1 MKCFVKFV
9 GVLDKDGGVHHVHF
23 LRGLNIITGKSSTG
37 KSAIIEI
44 FDYCFGSEDYTVPEG
59 EITKAASLYFTVLGF
74 EGFDL
79 VLARRPDDKHAF
91 VREVE
96 SWTGDEPIFIDASL
110 FQDGYFRPLKDFKDE
125 LGRYF
130 SVKMDSVDEDDSYKT
145 YTGRRS
151 PTPSV
156 RSFTSFMLQHQNLIA
171 NKHAVFY
178 RFDEK
183 EKREQVINHF
193 KIFMGVSNQ
202 PYFVLS
208 QRLEEMNQELRK
220 LELSL
225 PRRDEEKKKARS
237 QIEHAL
243 EAYEAIS
250 GSAFVGMDAQGVL
263 ANPEQSLQRLTET
276 TISIDANNS
285 DFDKQRQDRDVRRSK
300 ILADL
305 REMAKKKSALQ
316 KSVEFSAAFVTNADA
331 IPLPGSADI
340 AVSACPFCQS
350 TENHIEHEANMLVE
364 AIEWLNNELRISPYM
379 RETFEAEEREI
390 DNQLR
395 LKRDELKAVQ
405 AEIDELDRQTA
416 ELARGRSLT
425 ELTIRAKTR
434 VEATLELLI
443 SLSKVDSQPRINEL
457 RNSIKDV
464 TAELAKFDVKQRM
477 DDIRVFI
484 DKEMKE
490 IGANFDFEES
500 YLPINLHFALDTF
513 DLWHEQDGKKIF
525 LRSMGSGANWL
536 YCHLTLFLAMH
547 RAFAAYSDKG
557 CKIPPVLFLD
567 QPTQVY
573 FPNYLSDSGEEFDA
587 EELAQGVGREGRV
600 DDDLESVVKMYKELI
615 RCCELASERYGVTPQ
630 IIVTDHADHL
640 DLGNWNFDSFVRARW
655 RSHGFIQFDS

>member
-1 MKCFVKFV
+1 MKCFVKFI
-9 GVLDKDGGVHHVHF
+9 GVLDKDGRVHHVHF
-23 LRGLNIITGKSSTG
+23 LSGLNIITGKSSTG

-59 EITKAASLYFTVLGF
+59 QITKAASLYFTVLGF

-79 VLARRPDDKHAF
+79 VLARKPDDKHAF
-91 VREVE
+91 IREVE
-96 SWTGDEPIFIDASL
+96 PWPGTDPLFIDGEL
-110 FQDGYFRPLKDFKDE
+110 FENGYFRPLKDFKDE

-145 YTGRRS
+145 HTGRKS

-171 NKHAVFY
+171 NKHAIFY

-193 KIFMGVSNQ
+193 KIFMGVANQ
-202 PYFVLS
+202 AYFVLS
-208 QRLEEMNQELRK
+208 QRLEEMNQELRR
-220 LELSL
+220 LQLSL
-225 PRRDEEKKKARS
+225 PRKEEERRKAMA

-250 GSAFVGMDAQGVL
+250 GSKLVDMDAQAIL
-263 ANPEQSLQRLTET
+263 ANPERSLQRLIET
-276 TISIDANNS
+276 TISVDANNS
-285 DFDKQRQDRDVRRSK
+285 DFEKQHQEHDVRRSK
-300 ILADL
+300 VLAEL
-305 REMAKKKSALQ
+305 REMDKKKSALQ
-316 KSVEFSAAFVTNADA
+316 KSVEFSANFVRNADA

-395 LKRDELKAVQ
+395 VKKDELRAVQ
-405 AEIDELDRQTA
+405 AELDELDKQTK
-416 ELARGRSLT
+416 ELVRGRSLS
-425 ELTIRAKTR
+425 ELSMRAKTR

-443 SLSKVDSQPRINEL
+443 SLSRDGSQPRINEL
-457 RNSIKDV
+457 LNSIKEV
-464 TAELAKFDVKQRM
+464 KAELEKFDVKQRM

-500 YLPINLHFALDTF
+500 YLPINLRFSIDTF
-513 DLWHEQDGKKIF
+513 DLWHEQDGKRVF

-536 YCHLTLFLAMH
+536 YCHLTLFLALN

-557 CKIPPVLFLD
+557 CKIPPILFLD

-573 FPNYLSDSGEEFDA
+573 FPNYFSDSAEEFSA
-587 EELAQGVGREGRV
+587 EELAKGAGYEARV

-615 RCCELASERYGVTPQ
+615 RCCDLAYEQYDVMPQ

-640 DLGNWNFDSFVRARW
+640 KLGDVSFNSFVRARW
-655 RSHGFIQFDS
+655 RSRGFIELEA